1 MIRTRRALAAALAAW
16 ATMALAGCAAAVTLD
31 PAPLANDP
39 RCADVTVR
47 LPDTV
52 DGQERRWTDAQATGA
67 WGDPSAVLLTCGL
80 EDPGPSTL
88 RCITVGGVDWLVDES
103 DAPRYRLTTYGRTPA
118 VQVYVDNEVVSSNN
132 ALDDLRLAVAQL
144 PQEAE
149 CTAPDAPADED
160 APAG

>member
-1 MIRTRRALAAALAAW
+1 MSPTRRALAAVLAVTAAVAL
-16 ATMALAGCAAAVTLD
+16 TGCATTVAME

-39 RCADVTVR
+39 RCADVVVR

-80 EDPGPSTL
+80 EAPGPSTL
-88 RCITVGGVDWLVDES
+88 RCITVGGIDWLVDES
-103 DAPRYRLTTYGRTPA
+103 EAPRYRLTTYGRTPA

-132 ALDDLRLAVAQL
+132 ALDDLRLAVSQI
-144 PQEAE
+144 PQESE